1 MKKAIPVTLCLLA
14 VLALCGS
21 VFPVDAKMTAPN
33 CSIHNILPVRGS
45 GEMIAKRG
53 CCSWH
58 DGVCGCSGGRIQ
70 CCDGSTSPTCTCNH
84 DDKPTLTLAWS
95 GYDYE
100 KGDFVEIDTGNLV
113 RSGNDIEFFDYN
125 DGSYHNA
132 DVESIHRSGSTVDVD
147 VYDQDNGEYRTLEM
161 DD

>member
-1 MKKAIPVTLCLLA
+1 MKKAIVVIICLLA
-14 VLALCGS
+14 VL
-21 VFPVDAKMTAPN
+21 VFGGHLLSVDAKLSAT
-33 CSIHNILPVRGS
+33 NISACDTLPSKGS
-45 GEMIAKRG
+45 AELIAKRG

-58 DGVCGCSGGRIQ
+58 RGVCGYSGGRIQ

-84 DDKPTLTLAWS
+84 DDRPVMTLAWS

-100 KGDFVEIDTGNLV
+100 KGDFVEIDKGNLV
-113 RSGNDIEFFDYN
+113 RSGNDIEFYDYS

-132 DVESIHRSGSTVDVD
+132 DVESIYRSGSTVDVE

>member
-1 MKKAIPVTLCLLA
+1 MKKAISIVMCLLA
-14 VLALCGS
+14 VL
-21 VFPVDAKMTAPN
+21 VFGGPLFSVDAKSTTPIS
-33 CSIHNILPVRGS
+33 SIHDSLPVRTS
-45 GEMIAKRG
+45 DEMIAKRG

-58 DGVCGCSGGRIQ
+58 RGVCGCSGGRIQ
-70 CCDGSTSPTCTCNH
+70 CCDGSTSPRCTCNH
-84 DDKPTLTLAWS
+84 DDKPMMTLAWS

-100 KGDFVEIDTGNLV
+100 KGDFVEIDKGNLV
-113 RSGNDIEFFDYN
+113 RGGNDIEFYDYD

-147 VYDQDNGEYRTLEM
+147 VYDYDNDEYRTLEM